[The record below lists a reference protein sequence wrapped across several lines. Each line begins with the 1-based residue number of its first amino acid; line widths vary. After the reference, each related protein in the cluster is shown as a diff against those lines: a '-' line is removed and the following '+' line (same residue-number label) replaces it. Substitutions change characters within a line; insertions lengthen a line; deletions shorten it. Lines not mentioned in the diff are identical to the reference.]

1 MRPNQLRPGRPAPGV
16 LQRLLLLWLSVG
28 IGLTASCSP
37 IQWYAK
43 QTGKGAVRGFY
54 EGMADI
60 DDQVRHQVT
69 AALLSDPSLRKT
81 AHDLTESIIIGA
93 VDGLSQAKLDK
104 LAGQI
109 VQNTLT
115 TLRAQG
121 DSAMSQLVRDAGPLL
136 DQALHR
142 AVEDAVMTLGTSLR
156 ESAQG
161 DLGTATSLLM
171 KSAVEGVLQALNRSG
186 RELARELNEN
196 TERYLTEKVAPGA
209 GIVARTV
216 TREAILGMQD
226 GLMQSGMKDQMPA
239 LRMVMR
245 EVGMGLGEGLGVGF
259 GRSVQKSPLEP
270 ILTGITI
277 VLGILFVAA
286 VVGIILI
293 WRRYMSASG
302 SLALFAQEMNQ
313 AELTDQERVQALR
326 RSIQQAHTAAKKDA
340 FLDQFLK
347 GRGLYKPIS
356 LVGPGEGKRVSPNLA
371 MSQSGTV
378 IAVSPNPG
386 ASAGEDQSSANKG

>member
-1 MRPNQLRPGRPAPGV
+1 MRPNQLRPGRPGL

-37 IQWYAK
+37 LQWYAR

-54 EGMADI
+54 EGMAGI
-60 DDQVRHQVT
+60 DDQVRHQVISS
-69 AALLSDPSLRKT
+69 LLNDPTLRKT
-81 AHDLTESIIIGA
+81 AHDLTEAIIIGA

-104 LAGQI
+104 LAGQ
-109 VQNTLT
+109 VVENTLS

-121 DSAMSQLVRDAGPLL
+121 DSALNQLVRETGPLL
-136 DQALHR
+136 DQALRR
-142 AVEDAVMTLGTSLR
+142 AVQDAVMTLGSSLR

-171 KSAVEGVLQALNRSG
+171 KSAVEGVLQALNRTG
-186 RELARELNEN
+186 RELGRELNEN

-209 GIVARTV
+209 GMVARTV
-216 TREAILGMQD
+216 TREAILGMQE

-277 VLGILFVAA
+277 VLGVLFLAA
-286 VVGIILI
+286 VVGIILL
-293 WRRYMSASG
+293 WRRYLSASG
-302 SLALFAQEMNQ
+302 SLALYAQEMNQ
-313 AELTDQERVQALR
+313 AELTDQDRVQALR
-326 RSIQQAHTAAKKDA
+326 RSIHQAHTAAKKDV

-378 IAVSPNPG
+378 LAIPPQPHS
-386 ASAGEDQSSANKG
+386 SAGEEPSGTNKS